1 MISFEEARQIIAE
14 NRGSLFGPGAEFE
27 VNDWG
32 WETPERWII
41 LYQSEATDSRP
52 FTSVDKQTGEYFED
66 PSTGDDPFPDATRVG

>member
-14 NRGSLFGPGAEFE
+14 NRRERGGMGPGFE

-41 LYQSEATDSRP
+41 GYQSEATDSRP
-52 FTSVDKQTGEYFED
+52 FTSVDKTTGEYFED
-66 PSTGDDPFPDATRVG
+66 PSTGEDPFPDATPVG